1 MKLKV
6 ILTLGVASLAFSA
19 CGGAGTANV
28 ANKTGNAAN
37 IVANSTGNAVNTVAN
52 TTSNVVNSNVA
63 ANSNS
68 SSKSDVKMEGDVLK
82 IDEAGI
88 MMTVPKGFKF
98 SKDGEDTI
106 VQTEDE
112 GVEVRFTVPK
122 DGDYDKAVSAAATE
136 LDSYLDDVKI
146 TKSGEKVTID
156 GMEAT
161 SIHGT
166 AKDSD
171 KEDVEFDLT
180 VIKAPKK
187 PVLATIYAEKA
198 SMEKHGAEVQKF
210 LQSVKKQ

>member
-6 ILTLGVASLAFSA
+6 ILTLGAAALAFSA
-19 CGGAGTANV
+19 CSATGTANI
-28 ANKTGNAAN
+28 ANKTGNAVNVA
-37 IVANSTGNAVNTVAN
+37 ANSTGNAVNTMAN
-52 TTSNVVNSNVA
+52 TASNVMNSNS
-63 ANSNS
+63 NSNS
-68 SSKSDVKMEGDVLK
+68 SVNSTAATTTTGDVVK

-88 MMTVPKGFKF
+88 MMTVPKGFKY
-98 SKDGEDTI
+98 SKDGEDT
-106 VQTEDE
+106 VVKTEDE

-122 DGDYDKAVSAAATE
+122 DGDYEKAVSAAATE

-146 TKSGEKVTID
+146 TKNGEKVTID

-166 AKDSD
+166 AKDAN

-198 SMEKHGAEVQKF
+198 SMDKEGANVQKF

>member
-1 MKLKV
+1 MKMKKFA
-6 ILTLGVASLAFSA
+6 ILGVTALTAIISA
-19 CGGAGTANV
+19 CTASVTTNTPNTANTNKPVV
-28 ANKTGNAAN
+28 ANTNTSNSTTPAN
-37 IVANSTGNAVNTVAN
+37 SANSTSTNATNTATAPATDGQVI
-52 TTSNVVNSNVA
+52 
-63 ANSNS
+63 
-68 SSKSDVKMEGDVLK
+68 K

-88 MMTVPKGFKF
+88 QMTVPKGFKF
-98 SKDGEDTI
+98 SKDGEDT
-106 VQTEDE
+106 VVKTEDE

-146 TKSGEKVTID
+146 TKNGEKMTID

-166 AKDSD
+166 AKDAD

-198 SMEKHGAEVQKF
+198 SMEKEGANVQKF

>member
-1 MKLKV
+1 MNTT
-6 ILTLGVASLAFSA
+6 I
-19 CGGAGTANV
+19 
-28 ANKTGNAAN
+28 NAA
-37 IVANSTGNAVNTVAN
+37 GNAVNAVSNATTTNTNSTNANAN
-52 TTSNVVNSNVA
+52 TAA
-63 ANSNS
+63 ANSS
-68 SSKSDVKMEGDVLK
+68 TATAPAGGDVLK

-88 MMTVPKGFKF
+88 QMTVPKGFKF
-98 SKDGEDTI
+98 SKDGEDT
-106 VQTEDE
+106 VVKTEDE

-122 DGDYDKAVSAAATE
+122 DGDYEKAVGAAATE

-146 TKSGEKVTID
+146 TKSGEKITID

-161 SIHGT
+161 SLHGT

-198 SMEKHGAEVQKF
+198 SMDKEGANVQKF

>member
-1 MKLKV
+1 MRLKV

-19 CGGAGTANV
+19 CTATGTANL
-28 ANKTGNAAN
+28 ANKAANAAN
-37 IVANSTGNAVNTVAN
+37 IAANSTGNAVNTVAN
-52 TTSNVVNSNVA
+52 TASNVANSNVA

-68 SSKSDVKMEGDVLK
+68 TAKMEGDVLK
-82 IDEAGI
+82 IDDAGI

-146 TKSGEKVTID
+146 TKNGEKITID

-198 SMEKHGAEVQKF
+198 SMEKHGADVQKF

>member
-6 ILTLGVASLAFSA
+6 ILTLGVASLAFSGCTA
-19 CGGAGTANV
+19 TGTANL
-28 ANKTGNAAN
+28 ANKAGNAANITVNSTGNAAN
-37 IVANSTGNAVNTVAN
+37 AVAN
-52 TTSNVVNSNVA
+52 TASNVMNSNVA
-63 ANSNS
+63 VNSNS
-68 SSKSDVKMEGDVLK
+68 SSNSTAKMEGDVLK

-98 SKDGEDTI
+98 SKDGDDT
-106 VQTEDE
+106 VVKTEDE

-122 DGDYDKAVSAAATE
+122 DGDYEKAVSAAATE

-146 TKSGEKVTID
+146 TKNGEKVTID

-166 AKDSD
+166 AKDAD

-198 SMEKHGAEVQKF
+198 SMEKEGANVQKF

>member
-19 CGGAGTANV
+19 CTATGTANL
-28 ANKTGNAAN
+28 ANKAANAAN
-37 IVANSTGNAVNTVAN
+37 IAANSTGNAVNTVAN
-52 TTSNVVNSNVA
+52 TASNVTNSNVA

-68 SSKSDVKMEGDVLK
+68 TAKMEGDVLK
-82 IDEAGI
+82 IDDAGI

-106 VQTEDE
+106 VQTEDA

-146 TKSGEKVTID
+146 TKNSEKITID

-166 AKDSD
+166 AKDSE

-198 SMEKHGAEVQKF
+198 SMEKHGADVQKF

>member
-19 CGGAGTANV
+19 CGGAGTANI
-28 ANKTGNAAN
+28 ANKTGNAVNITAN
-37 IVANSTGNAVNTVAN
+37 TTGNAVNTVAN
-52 TTSNVVNSNVA
+52 TTSNAMNSN
-63 ANSNS
+63 ANSNANS
-68 SSKSDVKMEGDVLK
+68 SANSTAMSGDVLK
-82 IDEAGI
+82 IEEAGI

-122 DGDYDKAVSAAATE
+122 DGDYEKAVSAAATE
-136 LDSYLDDVKI
+136 LDSYLDNVKI
-146 TKSGEKVTID
+146 TKDSEKITID

-161 SIHGT
+161 SLHGT

-198 SMEKHGAEVQKF
+198 SMDKHGAEVQKF

>member
-1 MKLKV
+1 MKMK
-6 ILTLGVASLAFSA
+6 IFAITGVTALAAIISA
-19 CGGAGTANV
+19 CSASVPTNTTNTTN
-28 ANKTGNAAN
+28 ANKPAVVTNTN
-37 IVANSTGNAVNTVAN
+37 TANSTNATNSTN
-52 TTSNVVNSNVA
+52 TTSTNASNTATAPATDGQVI
-63 ANSNS
+63 
-68 SSKSDVKMEGDVLK
+68 K

-88 MMTVPKGFKF
+88 QMVVPKGFKF
-98 SKDGEDTI
+98 SKDGEDT
-106 VQTEDE
+106 VVKTEDE

-146 TKSGEKVTID
+146 TKNGEKITID

-198 SMEKHGAEVQKF
+198 SMEKEGANVQKF

>member
-19 CGGAGTANV
+19 CTATGTANL
-28 ANKTGNAAN
+28 ANKAANAAN
-37 IVANSTGNAVNTVAN
+37 IAANSTGNAVNTVAN
-52 TTSNVVNSNVA
+52 TASNVTNSNVA

-68 SSKSDVKMEGDVLK
+68 TAKMEGDVLK
-82 IDEAGI
+82 IDDAGI

-146 TKSGEKVTID
+146 TKNSEKITID

-166 AKDSD
+166 AKDSE

-198 SMEKHGAEVQKF
+198 SMEKHGADVQKF